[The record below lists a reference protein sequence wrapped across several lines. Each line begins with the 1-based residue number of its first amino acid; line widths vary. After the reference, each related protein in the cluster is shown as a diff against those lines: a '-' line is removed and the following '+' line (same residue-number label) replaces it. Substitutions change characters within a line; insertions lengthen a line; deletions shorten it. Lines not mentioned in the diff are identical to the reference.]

1 MEKSRCGE
9 EVRWSHRG
17 RGPPVLKG
25 DAPSMGNPIGG
36 MRSALPSGDPTN
48 RSGEALEP
56 PRDAGRGSRLYL
68 QVLLSL
74 GPLMLKQFDLV
85 TTSGYWAL
93 KGLETL
99 WGGPAIWSLPDVER
113 LVWLR
118 LPGDIVAGAAIAV
131 FLVVIWARLLRALR
145 G

>member
-1 MEKSRCGE
+1 
-9 EVRWSHRG
+9 
-17 RGPPVLKG
+17 
-25 DAPSMGNPIGG
+25 
-36 MRSALPSGDPTN
+36 
-48 RSGEALEP
+48 
-56 PRDAGRGSRLYL
+56 
-68 QVLLSL
+68 
-74 GPLMLKQFDLV
+74 MLKQFDLV

-93 KGLETL
+93 KGLETP

-131 FLVVIWARLLRALR
+131 FLALLWIKLLKAFR